1 MPRANRGPRLWWRKE
16 RRSGRKRVAQ
26 GIWILIDG
34 KEHHA
39 TGCFVGENRKAQEFL
54 AAYIADKYS
63 PDRRLKDIESIDVAE
78 VLAVYD
84 EDCRERQ
91 ANKEKFDE
99 RMARLL
105 KWWGG
110 KMLSDVTGATC
121 RAFTKF
127 RGNNGGSRRDLED
140 LRAAIRHHAKEGF
153 HRGIVRVVL
162 PEKGLPRERW
172 LTRPEAAAL
181 LWACWRHRETQ
192 TVHIGKLKGQK
203 ILTDKRPLRHVARF
217 ILIGL
222 YTGTRAAAIASASPH
237 QANGKSFVDLTNG
250 IFYRLAQGK
259 RATNKRQTPVPLPN
273 RLLAHMRRWARLG
286 ISKSYFVEW
295 AGKPVASVK
304 TGFASAVRIAG
315 LDVTVGN
322 VTPHTLRHTAAT
334 WLMQWAAPMWEAAGF
349 LGMSEKTLR
358 DTYGHHH
365 PDHLRGAANAI
376 GSRPPA
382 KSQSSLVVSLVDEK
396 AKRAKAQ
403 GKPADI
409 GGPAWTRTRN
419 QTVMSG
425 RL

>member
-1 MPRANRGPRLWWRKE
+1 MPRQSRGPRLWWRKE
-16 RRSGRKRVAQ
+16 RRNGRRIIAQ
-26 GIWILIDG
+26 GTWLVIDG
-34 KEHHA
+34 SQHHA

-78 VLAVYD
+78 VLAIYD

-99 RMARLL
+99 RIARLVS
-105 KWWGG
+105 WWGG

-140 LRAAIRHHAKEGF
+140 LRAAINHHAKEGF
-153 HRGIVRVVL
+153 HRGLVRVVL

-172 LTRPEAAAL
+172 LTRSEAAAL
-181 LWACWRHRETQ
+181 LWACWRYRETQ
-192 TVHIGKLKGQK
+192 TVHIGKLKGLK
-203 ILTDKRPLRHVARF
+203 VVTDKRPLRHVARF

-222 YTGTRAAAIASASPH
+222 YTGTRAAAIASASP
-237 QANGKSFVDLTNG
+237 QQSSGKSFVDLANG
-250 IFYRLAQGK
+250 IFYRLAQGR
-259 RATNKRQTPVPLPN
+259 RATNKRQTPVPLPAG
-273 RLLAHMRRWARLG
+273 LLAHMRRWARLG

-315 LDVTVGN
+315 LDVAVGN

-334 WLMQWAAPMWEAAGF
+334 WLMQCAAPMWEAAGF

-365 PDHLRGAANAI
+365 PDHLRGAASAI
-376 GSRPPA
+376 GSRPRA
-382 KSQSSLVVSLVDEK
+382 ISQSLVVSLVEEK
-396 AKRAKAQ
+396 AKRAKALET
-403 GKPADI
+403 PDI
-409 GGPAWTRTRN
+409 VGGPAWTRTRN